1 MISLAIVADIRLYRE
16 GLAEVLD
23 RQSDIRVVGTASSD
37 EAGVHRIVQAAP
49 DVVLLDMAMAASA
62 SVARMLGDSGAGIAV
77 LALGVPETESHVLAC
92 AEIGAAGYVPRE
104 GSLQDLLDGLHRVAR
119 GEAHYSPRLVAVLL
133 QRLAARSTPC
143 DPVASRLT
151 IRELEIVELIDRG
164 MTNKEIA
171 AHLYIELATV
181 KNHVHNILEKLH
193 LHGRTEAAAW
203 VRAQRGVSSAVL
215 LDLNPGT
222 RPFARRG
229 PGPNHAEY

>member
-1 MISLAIVADIRLYRE
+1 VISLAIVADIRLYRE

-133 QRLAARSTPC
+133 QRLAAHSTPC

-215 LDLNPGT
+215 RDLNP
-222 RPFARRG
+222 
-229 PGPNHAEY
+229 